1 MLALTPNIYQYSNL
15 RFRLKSEIWAFGDV
29 TTDKSQIVII
39 SRCSEICFKI
49 SDLSSNLR
57 FKHWFSLVI
66 IGCCKLKLMH
76 GSASIS
82 DAIFWTQYSS
92 SASSS
97 IHPEK
102 SMRSGKQQT
111 E

>member
-1 MLALTPNIYQYSNL
+1 MTPNIYQYSNL

-57 FKHWFSLVI
+57 FKHWFSLVN
-66 IGCCKLKLMH
+66 IGCEHYLSE
-76 GSASIS
+76 GVVSGY
-82 DAIFWTQYSS
+82 D
-92 SASSS
+92 
-97 IHPEK
+97 
-102 SMRSGKQQT
+102 RGSGKIWEFRRST
-111 E
+111 HTPTHTHTHTRVVSG

>member
-1 MLALTPNIYQYSNL
+1 MLYESKVTPNIYQYSNL

-66 IGCCKLKLMH
+66 IGCD
-76 GSASIS
+76 GQ
-82 DAIFWTQYSS
+82 AIKT
-92 SASSS
+92 
-97 IHPEK
+97 K
-102 SMRSGKQQT
+102 VN
-111 E
+111 